1 MIVPSSILAGTSGQN
16 LSVHLLHIH
25 TTTPSWIPYPHRSLL
40 PPLPPSLHSSSSR
53 RREGDAAE
61 RGPWL
66 SRDLV
71 PPDEDRLFRASEM
84 EVPLC
89 VSRSGLLTESPSRRR
104 QFSISLGRIQWFLF
118 SLPSSC
124 GAHQCRSLSN
134 TNTRS
139 CPCFVSNSNT
149 GKTTRCRH
157 LCQNLS

>member
-1 MIVPSSILAGTSGQN
+1 MFPVPYFQEPAVKTSQSIFSS
-16 LSVHLLHIH
+16 
-25 TTTPSWIPYPHRSLL
+25 TPQ
-40 PPLPPSLHSSSSR
+40 PLPESPTPITLSYLPLLPSLHSSSSR

>member
-1 MIVPSSILAGTSGQN
+1 MFPVPYFQEPAVKTSQSIFAS
-16 LSVHLLHIH
+16 
-25 TTTPSWIPYPHRSLL
+25 TPQ
-40 PPLPPSLHSSSSR
+40 PLPESPTPIALSYLPFLPSLHSSSSR

-124 GAHQCRSLSN
+124 GAHHCRSLSN

-149 GKTTRCRH
+149 GKTTRGGH

>member
-1 MIVPSSILAGTSGQN
+1 MFPVPYFQEPAVKTSQSIFFSS
-16 LSVHLLHIH
+16 
-25 TTTPSWIPYPHRSLL
+25 TPQ
-40 PPLPPSLHSSSSR
+40 PLPESPTPITLSYLPFLPSLHSSSSR